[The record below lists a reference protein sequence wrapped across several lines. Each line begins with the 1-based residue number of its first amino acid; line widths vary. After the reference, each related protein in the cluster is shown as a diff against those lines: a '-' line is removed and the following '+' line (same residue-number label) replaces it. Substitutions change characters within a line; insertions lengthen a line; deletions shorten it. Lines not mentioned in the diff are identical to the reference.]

1 MSNPSPI
8 PIPANVADAAGLK
21 MKLAREANMKRNREI
36 GHMLKTASLHRPS
49 ITRSV
54 PHVRGR

>member
-1 MSNPSPI
+1 MNNPFQVPV
-8 PIPANVADAAGLK
+8 PADLAAAASLK
-21 MKLAREANMKRNREI
+21 QRNARLVEKQHNRDV
-36 GHMLKTASLHRPS
+36 GHMLKTASQHRPS

>member
-1 MSNPSPI
+1 MNNPSPT
-8 PIPANVADAAGLK
+8 PTPANIAVPDSLKRKIARDADK
-21 MKLAREANMKRNREI
+21 QRNREI

-49 ITRSV
+49 IIRSV

>member
-1 MSNPSPI
+1 MNNPSPAQT
-8 PIPANVADAAGLK
+8 PANLITAAS
-21 MKLAREANMKRNREI
+21 MKLKIAREAEKQHNREV
-36 GHMLKTASLHRPS
+36 GHLLKAASLHRPS

>member
-1 MSNPSPI
+1 MNKPSPAQT
-8 PIPANVADAAGLK
+8 PANLIAAASQKLK
-21 MKLAREANMKRNREI
+21 IARQVEKQHNREV